1 MPRLRTC
8 GAIGAEYAAAL
19 RGDWRAP
26 DERERIPRLYR
37 GRAVRSGTGR
47 PQAIETGIAVRI
59 RTATG
64 RGRRPWCVDKSL

>member
-19 RGDWRAP
+19 RGGWRAP

-47 PQAIETGIAVRI
+47 PQAIETGIAVLSGPG
-59 RTATG
+59 ADAD
-64 RGRRPWCVDKSL
+64 WCVDKSL

>member
-19 RGDWRAP
+19 RGGWRAP

-47 PQAIETGIAVRI
+47 PLSRGIAVY
-59 RTATG
+59 
-64 RGRRPWCVDKSL
+64 RPGADADWCVDKSL